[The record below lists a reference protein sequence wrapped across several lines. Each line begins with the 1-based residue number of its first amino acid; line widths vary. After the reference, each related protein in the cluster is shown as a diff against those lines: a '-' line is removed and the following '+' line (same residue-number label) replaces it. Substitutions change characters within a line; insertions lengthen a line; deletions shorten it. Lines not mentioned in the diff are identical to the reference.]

1 MYFNSLPSGCVTLWW
16 SLKLVMLECTA
27 YGASNLLDDVV
38 IGEWIIASIYC
49 MKFSFSSVNSVW
61 HNYIVPLQCA
71 DIINNYW
78 LRIVA
83 DASHSFQWC
92 GWWWWW
98 SSTTTHTNG
107 IDSNACGR
115 TAHYGRGPPYD
126 CESGGR
132 GPRQGPEPN
141 QYSDFKDFLDTKP
154 SIFKEAEEP
163 L

>member
-1 MYFNSLPSGCVTLWW
+1 
-16 SLKLVMLECTA
+16 MLECTA

-38 IGEWIIASIYC
+38 IGEWIIASVYC

-98 SSTTTHTNG
+98 SSTTTTTHTNE
-107 IDSNACGR
+107 IDGNSCGR
-115 TAHYGRGPPYD
+115 TVHYGWGSPYD
-126 CESGGR
+126 CESWWSWCMPRTRTKSIQWLQGFPWHETPDLQGGW
-132 GPRQGPEPN
+132 GAPTSWWVVE
-141 QYSDFKDFLDTKP
+141 YS
-154 SIFKEAEEP
+154 
-163 L
+163 